1 MATERGRFGDAA
13 DGRTKRDRYEQIRGA
28 LWSDRSSFDAHWK
41 EIADWMLPRRIR
53 FFASDRNKGDKRNQN
68 IIDSTARF
76 SARTL
81 QSGLHAG
88 LTSPAR
94 PWFTLTTPDPDLAE
108 RPDVKQWLHHVTQRM
123 QVVFSD
129 SNLYNVL
136 PIVYGDLG
144 VFGTAAMGLVED
156 GDDLFR
162 CYAYPLGS
170 YALGLSSRNIVTTFV
185 RDYELTVRQVV
196 EQFVLQP
203 DGTLDWD
210 RVSITVKNLW
220 DKSNYQ
226 AAVELTWIVLP
237 NDYADRK
244 RLEARYLPF
253 HSCHY
258 EKAGSAKGGLL
269 RESGFHTF
277 PILAPRWDVTGED
290 TYGTDCPGMTALGDV
305 KQLQTMQREKA
316 KAIKKIVD
324 PPLVGSPELRS
335 QKTSLLPGDI
345 TYVRDPQHGLRAV
358 HEVGINLQH
367 LTEDIGQTQYRI
379 QRAFYEDLFLM
390 MATADQQMGADRPT
404 AREVQERHEEKL
416 LALGPVLERTN
427 DELLNPLIDRA
438 YHLMEQAALIPEPPE
453 ELDGV
458 ALKVEYI
465 SIMAQAQR
473 MVGVTSQDRFVNAM
487 IPLLEVA
494 PQVMHKLNVF
504 KLVDNYATMLGIDP
518 GIVKSDEEA
527 EAALQAQQQEAA
539 AAAAS
544 ERAATLAGAAKNAA
558 AAPLQQGGSALD
570 ALMQGNPP
578 PATMPPAGPMG
589 VM

>member
-1 MATERGRFGDAA
+1 MPERGKLGDPA
-13 DGRTKRDRYEQIRGA
+13 DSRAKRERYEQLRSS
-28 LWSDRSSFDAHWK
+28 LWSDRSSFDSHWR
-41 EIADWMLPRRIR
+41 EIAEWMLPRRVR

-76 SARTL
+76 AARTL

-94 PWFTLTTPDPDLAE
+94 PWFNLTTPDPTLAE
-108 RPDVKQWLHHVTQRM
+108 RQDVKQWLHTVTERM
-123 QVVFSD
+123 QVVFTD

-136 PIVYGDLG
+136 PTVYGDLG
-144 VFGTAAMGLVED
+144 VFGTGCMAILED
-156 GDDLFR
+156 DQDLFR

-170 YALGLSSRNIVTTFV
+170 FAMGLNHRNIVTTFV

-203 DGTLDWD
+203 DRSLDWGH
-210 RVSITVKNLW
+210 VSVTVKTLW
-220 DKSNYQ
+220 DRSNYQ
-226 AAVELTWIVLP
+226 APVELTWIVAP
-237 NDYADRK
+237 NDYADPQ
-244 RLEARYLPF
+244 RLESRYFPF
-253 HSCHY
+253 HSCHF
-258 EKAGSAKGGLL
+258 EKGESQGGGLL
-269 RESGFHTF
+269 KESGFRSF
-277 PILAPRWDVTGED
+277 PVLAPRWDVTAED
-290 TYGTDCPGMTALGDV
+290 TYGTDCPGMSALGDV

-316 KAIKKIVD
+316 KAIKKTVD

-358 HEVGINLQH
+358 HEVGLNLEH
-367 LTEDIGQTQYRI
+367 LVLDIGQTQYRI

-427 DELLNPLIDRA
+427 DELLDPLIERA
-438 YHLMEQAALIPEPPE
+438 YLLMDEAGLIPEPPE

-465 SIMAQAQR
+465 SIMAQAQKL
-473 MVGVTSQDRFVNAM
+473 VGVTGQDRFVNAM
-487 IPLLEVA
+487 IPMLQVA

-504 KLVDNYATMLGIDP
+504 KIVDNYAAMLGIDP
-518 GIVKSDEEA
+518 SIVKTDEEA
-527 EAALQAQQQEAA
+527 NQALQQQEQAQAA
-539 AAAAS
+539 AMAAEQAK
-544 ERAATLAGAAKNAA
+544 TLAGAAKDAS
-558 AAPLQQGGSALD
+558 AAPLEGGGSALD
-570 ALMQGNPP
+570 ALMNGNPP
-578 PATMPPAGPMG
+578 PATMPPVGPMG

>member
-1 MATERGRFGDAA
+1 MATERGRFGEAA

-144 VFGTAAMGLVED
+144 VFGTAAMGIVED
-156 GDDLFR
+156 GDNLFR

-170 YALGLSSRNIVTTFV
+170 FALGLSSRNIVTTFV

-226 AAVELTWIVLP
+226 APVELTWIVLP

-269 RESGFHTF
+269 RESGFQTF

-316 KAIKKIVD
+316 KAIKKMVD
-324 PPLVGSPELRS
+324 PPLVGAPELA
-335 QKTSLLPGDI
+335 LPEDVTAPGG
-345 TYVRDPQHGLRAV
+345 HHLRARPAAWPARRAR
-358 HEVGINLQH
+358 GRPQPAAS
-367 LTEDIGQTQYRI
+367 
-379 QRAFYEDLFLM
+379 QRGHR
-390 MATADQQMGADRPT
+390 ADAVPHSARLLRRPVPDDGDGRPANGGRPPDRARGAGA
-404 AREVQERHEEKL
+404 ARGEAARARTGV
-416 LALGPVLERTN
+416 ERTN

-438 YHLMEQAALIPEPPE
+438 YHLMEQAGLIPEPPE

-465 SIMAQAQR
+465 SIMAQA
-473 MVGVTSQDRFVNAM
+473 
-487 IPLLEVA
+487 
-494 PQVMHKLNVF
+494 
-504 KLVDNYATMLGIDP
+504 
-518 GIVKSDEEA
+518 
-527 EAALQAQQQEAA
+527 
-539 AAAAS
+539 
-544 ERAATLAGAAKNAA
+544 RAW
-558 AAPLQQGGSALD
+558 SA
-570 ALMQGNPP
+570 
-578 PATMPPAGPMG
+578 
-589 VM
+589 